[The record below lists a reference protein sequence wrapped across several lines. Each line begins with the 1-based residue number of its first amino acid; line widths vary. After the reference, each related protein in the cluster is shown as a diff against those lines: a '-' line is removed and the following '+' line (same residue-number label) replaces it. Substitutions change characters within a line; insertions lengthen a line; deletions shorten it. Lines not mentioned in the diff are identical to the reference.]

1 MKEYTFYEEDRCIG
15 RIVHI
20 GPPNACCRCETIM
33 PRYLVEP
40 TRVEC
45 HKCTEKRLKKFGIKL
60 KRNFK
65 LLR

>member
-1 MKEYTFYEEDRCIG
+1 MEEYKFYEGARCIG

-20 GPPNACCRCETIM
+20 GPPNTCCCCESIM

-60 KRNFK
+60 KTTLK